1 MKMNKIVRIF
11 ALYFK
16 IKKNL
21 FFKDINR
28 LNSALESEYK
38 TEIQF
43 EYVAPPIADTVNDT
57 PSQNQTKEDAQ
68 VPLHIQNETTSS
80 PSTSIQTPTEQT
92 QRTSGGLSSTKAPSS
107 IDTSKPVPILDE
119 KSNLKVV
126 SDEIIPPVQ
135 IKINEQQPKDATQQN
150 IIKEDIS
157 LVHKETISSTQSHK
171 QEEALNVL
179 KPIVGRVLPASNQQ
193 QQISN
198 TTINNKLQD
207 NSSVDVK
214 PSSPTPLQSNQSH
227 QPISDSIQN
236 VDSLGVKSDQQQKPS
251 EPTQINRS
259 SDLKLDQQQQQQ
271 QKTSEPAQINPSSN
285 LKLEQQQQKKP
296 SEPAQINPSS
306 NLKLEQQQQK
316 PPEPVQINR
325 SSDLKL
331 EQQQQQQK
339 PSDPVQINP
348 SSNLKL
354 EQQQQQ
360 QQPSG
365 TIQNISSL
373 DSILSPPT
381 PIKTDQEQQI
391 SNSTQNVNSKEQ
403 QQQIPNTIQNT
414 NSIDKNTSSIV
425 ENQQP
430 KVIDT
435 LKPIETVP
443 IGGKSDDILS
453 ITKESPTL
461 VQTPP
466 PAPRVLRSATSRIQ
480 AKTHAHHRHV
490 HSKEH
495 DHSNE
500 HDHSKEDDLEK
511 ISITGKIN
519 FLSFN
524 LSISF
529 LRKCSY

>member
-1 MKMNKIVRIF
+1 L
-11 ALYFK
+11 LYILK
-16 IKKNL
+16 LKKNL

-38 TEIQF
+38 TELQF
-43 EYVAPPIADTVNDT
+43 EYVAPPIADTVNNT

-80 PSTSIQTPTEQT
+80 PSTSIQTPIEQT

-107 IDTSKPVPILDE
+107 IDTSKPVPTLDE

-150 IIKEDIS
+150 IIKEDNLS
-157 LVHKETISSTQSHK
+157 VHKETISSTQSHK

-179 KPIVGRVLPASNQQ
+179 KPIVGRILPASNQQ

-214 PSSPTPLQSNQSH
+214 PSSPTPLQSNQPQ

-236 VDSLGVKSDQQQKPS
+236 VGSLGVKSDQQQKPS

-271 QKTSEPAQINPSSN
+271 QKPSEPAQINPSSN
-285 LKLEQQQQKKP
+285 LKLEQQQQQQKP
-296 SEPAQINPSS
+296 SEPAQINASS

-325 SSDLKL
+325 SSNLKL
-331 EQQQQQQK
+331 EQ
-339 PSDPVQINP
+339 
-348 SSNLKL
+348 
-354 EQQQQQ
+354 QQQQQ

-403 QQQIPNTIQNT
+403 QQQQIPNTIQNT

-435 LKPIETVP
+435 IKPIETVP

-466 PAPRVLRSATSRIQ
+466 PRVLRSATSRIQ
-480 AKTHAHHRHV
+480 AKGHAHHRHV

-500 HDHSKEDDLEK
+500 HDHSKEDEPEK